1 MDILY
6 FIWRPCTALPPPQY
20 RWNSAIAC
28 DLVCLLDNG
37 ANSLLFLQGLD
48 GEKSS
53 KVSSTDLPHGPEL
66 RFLVQIHLCYLL
78 DSTHCAFLG
87 TETMVLVHVEA
98 LPPGGKESQH
108 LNQSKSGETLF
119 PIPGPPRSSK
129 NTSTLFL
136 MYLLLLNWVPRMAGR
151 QDTVLCMTLNLF
163 LSTRLYITLSI
174 T

>member
-6 FIWRPCTALPPPQY
+6 FIWQPCTALPPP
-20 RWNSAIAC
+20 
-28 DLVCLLDNG
+28 DLSIGWQCYCLWP
-37 ANSLLFLQGLD
+37 SLSDGQWGLQRLD

-78 DSTHCAFLG
+78 DLTHWGFLR

-98 LPPGGKESQH
+98 LPPGGKGSQH

-119 PIPGPPRSSK
+119 PFLGPQNHPKTLALYFLNVPSSLELGAK
-129 NTSTLFL
+129 DAWEIRHNPLHDLF
-136 MYLLLLNWVPRMAGR
+136 VP
-151 QDTVLCMTLNLF
+151 
-163 LSTRLYITLSI
+163 
-174 T
+174 